1 MSLPLCWS
9 CSSHPLLETKK
20 GRLTQEALGGL
31 VWRTVTAS
39 TLLLFTQRSYWGW
52 KVWSSFP
59 SQRLETA
66 VVALEY
72 LCLFLHKNLKLQ
84 DTTKVVI
91 CTRRIPWAF
100 RTLIVLLRSCWERG
114 DVSTLSRKIVHVFLH
129 QWVFCPCS
137 SGWSCNHLTFLDSV
151 GWLAASHMGVPN
163 YPFP

>member
-1 MSLPLCWS
+1 MSLPLRWS

-66 VVALEY
+66 VVTLEY

-84 DTTKVVI
+84 DTCGKWSYAQDGFREPSERWLSFYGPAESVGVSP
-91 CTRRIPWAF
+91 PWA
-100 RTLIVLLRSCWERG
+100 ERLFMYFYISG
-114 DVSTLSRKIVHVFLH
+114 SSLH
-129 QWVFCPCS
+129 ALQAEAVI
-137 SGWSCNHLTFLDSV
+137 T
-151 GWLAASHMGVPN
+151 SH
-163 YPFP
+163 F